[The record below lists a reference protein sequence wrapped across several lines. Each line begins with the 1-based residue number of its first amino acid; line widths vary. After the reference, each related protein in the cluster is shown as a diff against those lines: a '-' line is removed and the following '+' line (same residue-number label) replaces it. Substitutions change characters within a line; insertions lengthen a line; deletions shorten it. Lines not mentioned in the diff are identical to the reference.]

1 MLIISLK
8 FLIAPVFGDQAVF
21 VILVLHK
28 LSVFSL
34 VKPDDKFRKI
44 VLKFMRKGRK
54 KAEMFS
60 SVKVALVSDK
70 NNIVYHEK

>member
-8 FLIAPVFGDQAVF
+8 FLMAPVFGDQAVF

-34 VKPDDKFRKI
+34 VKLFDLTVFVDYQF
-44 VLKFMRKGRK
+44 L
-54 KAEMFS
+54 
-60 SVKVALVSDK
+60 
-70 NNIVYHEK
+70 

>member
-8 FLIAPVFGDQAVF
+8 FLMAPVFGDQAVF

-44 VLKFMRKGRK
+44 VLKIK
-54 KAEMFS
+54 
-60 SVKVALVSDK
+60 
-70 NNIVYHEK
+70 